1 MNQSPKAF
9 VGVDISK
16 ETFDV
21 FINVGNFYQKFTN
34 NQTGH
39 VDFINLLKNYDV
51 AQIVME
57 ATGRYHCVLA
67 ANLSVENYPVSVVNP
82 RQVKHFSLSLGNL
95 AKTDKLDA
103 MVLSRF
109 AQVVLPPLTVA
120 SDEQTQRLAQM
131 VTRRRQL
138 IDMRTMEKNRLDG
151 VHLDVAEL
159 IHHHIE
165 WLNSQIK
172 DLDDDIGR
180 QLRVMPLWQEKAK
193 ILSSVKGVGPT
204 TTATLLALLPELG
217 TLSRRKISALV
228 GVCPYSHDSGKLKGK
243 RAIWGGRSAVRAALY
258 MAALVAKKNN
268 KEIKRFYDGL
278 IARGKLKKVALTA
291 CIRKLV
297 TILNAM
303 VRDGREWAA
312 N

>member
-1 MNQSPKAF
+1 MNQSQKAF
-9 VGVDISK
+9 IGVDISK

-21 FINVGNFYQKFTN
+21 FINVGSYYQKFTN
-34 NQTGH
+34 DQTGH
-39 VDFINLLKNYDV
+39 ADFINLLKNYDV

-67 ANLSVENYPVSVVNP
+67 ANISVENYPVSVVNP

-95 AKTDKLDA
+95 AKTDRLDA

-109 AQVVLPPLTVA
+109 AQVVLPPLTIA

-172 DLDDDIGR
+172 DLDDDIGQ

-193 ILSSVKGVGPT
+193 ILSSVKGVGLT

-268 KEIKRFYDGL
+268 TEIKAFYDGL